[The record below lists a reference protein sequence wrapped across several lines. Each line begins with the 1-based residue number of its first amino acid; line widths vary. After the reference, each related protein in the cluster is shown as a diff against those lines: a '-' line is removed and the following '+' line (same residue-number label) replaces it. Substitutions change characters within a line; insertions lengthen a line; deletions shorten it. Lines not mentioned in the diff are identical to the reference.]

1 MFSNLLS
8 NGLTGFHRRPILHG
22 QTKVLKFD
30 PSLQENPPSCLTPA
44 AEIEIRQLH
53 FWSHFASLYHRIQM
67 GISNSR
73 LIIWQ
78 FLSLIF
84 AAYLVRCT
92 LLKQGDEPKEK
103 TFWMVIVRPGV
114 IARGSSLIN
123 WKSILNIFS
132 SNWTNCWLQILLAEY
147 FHLVVSSFL
156 DFRIPGSFFPEVWED
171 SPKIWKLLLEFPVSG
186 SWLKVP

>member
-1 MFSNLLS
+1 MGLL
-8 NGLTGFHRRPILHG
+8 GFTEG
-22 QTKVLKFD
+22 Q
-30 PSLQENPPSCLTPA
+30 SS
-44 AEIEIRQLH
+44 
-53 FWSHFASLYHRIQM
+53 M
-67 GISNSR
+67 GKRKSSNSTPPCKRIHRAASPLPRR
-73 LIIWQ
+73 LKYVSFTFGAILLPYVSKFKWVFQ
-78 FLSLIF
+78 TADWSFDKFFSLIF